1 MRRREPIKLRCVV
14 CLALALTFALA
25 GCHHRHA
32 SEQPAP
38 MPPVV
43 PTPLVTPK
51 AAPGAAI
58 IYVVNPKAV
67 GNDDSLMARTVTLG
81 HTDSPVRGAV
91 NALLADK
98 NTPVPAGTSLRGL
111 TIEGS
116 LATLDFSRSP
126 VNESGGE
133 GGQGDA
139 LTALGRTLGQFP
151 EIEKF
156 QIRVKGKLVKEFGEF
171 TTDGPMDVTRP
182 EKKP

>member
-1 MRRREPIKLRCVV
+1 MRLREHTRLRRVI

-25 GCHHRHA
+25 GCHQRHS

-38 MPPVV
+38 VGPVILMPKNV
-43 PTPLVTPK
+43 P
-51 AAPGAAI
+51 GEAI
-58 IYVVNPKAV
+58 IYVINPKAV
-67 GNDDSLMARTVTLG
+67 GNDDPLMARTVTLG
-81 HTDSPVRGAV
+81 HIDSPARGAV
-91 NALLADK
+91 NALLADN

-111 TIEGS
+111 SIEGS

-151 EIEKF
+151 EIDKF
-156 QIRVKGKLVKEFGEF
+156 QIRVKGKVVKEFGEF